1 MTGPQPN
8 NAPDSLTTGK
18 KLQQAREALQLSTA
32 AIARQLR
39 LKLDIIEAIEADSCD
54 CLPRVYLRGHIKNYA
69 HIVGLDTA
77 GLFDAGSE
85 IASTPIDFQPCAG
98 VRKSLLFTGAQD
110 YLKFATY
117 LIVGTLGVLTAASWR
132 TQDADIPLPQES
144 AVITNIP
151 AAEPAPELAQP
162 AAQAKVTPEL
172 AVPAETPRVS
182 VEPLAAAI
190 TPPEAPLYPVIVTP
204 LEDIARAATEE
215 LHRLVFELSGDSW
228 TEVKDA
234 EGVKLYSKL
243 ATEGQT
249 IRLGGRAPFS
259 VVLGNAPRVAVFYNG
274 RLLDIT
280 PWSRGGV
287 ARFKVGG
294 EGAGEPR

>member
-1 MTGPQPN
+1 MTGPQPH

>member
-18 KLQQAREALQLSTA
+18 KLQQAREALQLSTG

-39 LKLDIIEAIEADSCD
+39 LKPDIIEAIEADRCD
-54 CLPRVYLRGHIKNYA
+54 RLPPVYLRGHIKNYA
-69 HIVGLDTA
+69 HIVGLDPEE
-77 GLFDAGSE
+77 LLDAGSE
-85 IASTPIDFQPCAG
+85 IASTSIDFQPCAS
-98 VRKSLLFTGAQD
+98 VRKSLFSTGTQD

-132 TQDADIPLPQES
+132 TQDADTPLPQES

-151 AAEPAPELAQP
+151 AEPAPELALP
-162 AAQAKVTPEL
+162 AAQTKVTPEL
-172 AVPAETPRVS
+172 AVPAETPHVS

-190 TPPEAPLYPVIVTP
+190 TPPEAPVYPVIVTP

>member
-8 NAPDSLTTGK
+8 NAPDSLTIGK
-18 KLQQAREALQLSTA
+18 KLQQAREALQLSTG

-39 LKLDIIEAIEADSCD
+39 LRLDIIEAIEADRCD
-54 CLPRVYLRGHIKNYA
+54 RLPAVYLRGHIKNYA
-69 HIVGLDTA
+69 HIVGLDPA

-85 IASTPIDFQPCAG
+85 IASISMDFQPCAG
-98 VRKSLLFTGAQD
+98 VPKSLPSTGAQD

-117 LIVGTLGVLTAASWR
+117 LIVGTLGVLMAASWR
-132 TQDADIPLPQES
+132 TQDADTPSLQES

-151 AAEPAPELAQP
+151 AAEPAPELALP

-172 AVPAETPRVS
+172 AVPAETPPVS

-190 TPPEAPLYPVIVTP
+190 APPKAPVYPVIVTP
-204 LEDIARAATEE
+204 LEDIAREE

-249 IRLGGRAPFS
+249 IRLGGRPPFS

>member
-18 KLQQAREALQLSTA
+18 KLRHAREALQLSTG
-32 AIARQLR
+32 AIAHQLR
-39 LKLDIIEAIEADSCD
+39 LKLDIIEAIEADRCD
-54 CLPRVYLRGHIKNYA
+54 RLPRVYLRGHIKNYA
-69 HIVGLDTA
+69 HIVGLDPA
-77 GLFDAGSE
+77 ELFDAGSE
-85 IASTPIDFQPCAG
+85 IASIPIDFQPCAS
-98 VRKSLLFTGAQD
+98 VPKSLPSTGTQD

-117 LIVGTLGVLTAASWR
+117 LIVGTLGVLMAASWR
-132 TQDADIPLPQES
+132 TQDADTPLLQES
-144 AVITNIP
+144 AVITNMP
-151 AAEPAPELAQP
+151 SAELAPELALP
-162 AAQAKVTPEL
+162 AAQTKVTAEV
-172 AVPAETPRVS
+172 AVPAETPRLS

-190 TPPEAPLYPVIVTP
+190 APPEAPVYPVIVTP

-287 ARFKVGG
+287 ARFKVG
-294 EGAGEPR
+294 AGEPR

>member
-8 NAPDSLTTGK
+8 NAPDNLTTGK
-18 KLQQAREALQLSTA
+18 KLQQAREALQLSTG

-39 LKLDIIEAIEADSCD
+39 LKLDIIEAIEADRWD
-54 CLPRVYLRGHIKNYA
+54 CLPPVYLKGHIKNYA
-69 HIVGLDTA
+69 HIVGLDPA

-85 IASTPIDFQPCAG
+85 IASTPIDFQPCAS
-98 VRKSLLFTGAQD
+98 VRKSLPLTEAQD
-110 YLKFATY
+110 YLKLATY

-132 TQDADIPLPQES
+132 TQDPDIPLPQS
-144 AVITNIP
+144 AVISNIP
-151 AAEPAPELAQP
+151 AAEPAPELALP
-162 AAQAKVTPEL
+162 AAQAKVTPET
-172 AVPAETPRVS
+172 AVPIETPSVS
-182 VEPLAAAI
+182 AEPLVAAI
-190 TPPEAPLYPVIVTP
+190 TPPEALVHPVIVTP

-274 RLLDIT
+274 RLLDLT
-280 PWSRGGV
+280 PRSRGGV

>member
-8 NAPDSLTTGK
+8 NAPDTLTTGK
-18 KLQQAREALQLSTA
+18 KLQQAREALQLSTG
-32 AIARQLR
+32 AIARQLC
-39 LKLDIIEAIEADSCD
+39 LKLDIIEAIEADRCD
-54 CLPRVYLRGHIKNYA
+54 SLPRVYLRGHIKNYA
-69 HIVGLDTA
+69 HIVGLDPA
-77 GLFDAGSE
+77 GLFDPGSE
-85 IASTPIDFQPCAG
+85 IASTPIDFHPYAS
-98 VRKSLLFTGAQD
+98 VPKSLPSTEAQD

-132 TQDADIPLPQES
+132 TQDADTPLPQES

-151 AAEPAPELAQP
+151 EPAPELALP
-162 AAQAKVTPEL
+162 AAQDKVTPEL
-172 AVPAETPRVS
+172 TGPAKTPSVG

-190 TPPEAPLYPVIVTP
+190 TPPEAPVYPVIVTP

>member
-8 NAPDSLTTGK
+8 NAPGSLTTGK
-18 KLQQAREALQLSTA
+18 KLQQAREALQLSRG

-39 LKLDIIEAIEADSCD
+39 LKLDIIEAIEADRCD
-54 CLPRVYLRGHIKNYA
+54 SLPRVYLRGHIKNYA
-69 HIVGLDTA
+69 RIVGLDTT

-85 IASTPIDFQPCAG
+85 IASTPIDFQPYAS
-98 VRKSLLFTGAQD
+98 VRKSLPFTEAQD
-110 YLKFATY
+110 YLKVATY

-151 AAEPAPELAQP
+151 AVEPAPELALP
-162 AAQAKVTPEL
+162 AAQAKVTSEL
-172 AVPAETPRVS
+172 TVPAKTPSVG
-182 VEPLAAAI
+182 VEPLVAAI
-190 TPPEAPLYPVIVTP
+190 TPPEAPVYPVIVTP

-274 RLLDIT
+274 RQLDIT

>member
-1 MTGPQPN
+1 MKEQKEN
-8 NAPDSLTTGK
+8 DAPDSLTTGK
-18 KLQQAREALQLSTA
+18 KLQQAREALQLSTG

-39 LKLDIIEAIEADSCD
+39 LKLDIIEAIEADRYD
-54 CLPRVYLRGHIKNYA
+54 RLPPVYLRGHIKNYA
-69 HIVGLDTA
+69 HIVGLDTV

-85 IASTPIDFQPCAG
+85 AASTPIDFQPC
-98 VRKSLLFTGAQD
+98 VSIRKSLPSTGARD
-110 YLKFATY
+110 YLRFATY
-117 LIVGTLGVLTAASWR
+117 IIVGTLGVLTAASWR
-132 TQDADIPLPQES
+132 TQDPDIPSPQDS

-151 AAEPAPELAQP
+151 AAEPVPDLAPP
-162 AAQAKVTPEL
+162 VAQAHVTPQ
-172 AVPAETPRVS
+172 AVVAAETPS
-182 VEPLAAAI
+182 IGAEPLVAAI
-190 TPPEAPLYPVIVTP
+190 TPSEAPVYPGVTP

-215 LHRLVFELSGDSW
+215 SHRLVFELSGDSW

-243 ATEGQT
+243 AVEGQT
-249 IRLGGRAPFS
+249 IRVGGRAPFS

-274 RLLDIT
+274 RQLDIT

-294 EGAGEPR
+294 AGTGEPR